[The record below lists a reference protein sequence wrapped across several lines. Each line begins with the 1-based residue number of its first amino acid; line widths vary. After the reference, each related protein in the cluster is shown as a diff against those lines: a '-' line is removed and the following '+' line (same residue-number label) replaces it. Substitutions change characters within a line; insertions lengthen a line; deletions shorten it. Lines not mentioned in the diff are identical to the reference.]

1 MFVLDAHQ
9 DIAMNALSSGRD
21 YREHTILKRR
31 REAGTSIPEQAGI
44 ATTGLP
50 DALIG
55 RIAIVFATLFVEP
68 HRIQEQYGV
77 QGFSNQTYKTP
88 SEAYALA
95 MSQMDYYHRL
105 ADEEPRIRLLRHQ
118 SDLAAVLATWADD
131 QPFEKRL
138 HGMAVLIE
146 NGDSIVEPKQFEEWY
161 ERGVRIVGPAWVGT
175 RYCGGTKEPGG
186 LTRLGEELLDVM
198 ANLNAI
204 LDLSH
209 MAEQAYYE
217 ALDRYSGSEIIASH
231 SNPRKFRDTDRQ
243 LSDDMIRRL
252 AERDGVIGIVPYN
265 NFLSEKWATGERA
278 PGTVPFSLVIDAI
291 DHICQITGSASHVG
305 IGSDYDGGFG
315 AASIPEGLD
324 SVSDLITIANGLRE
338 HGYSTGD
345 IDQIMSGNFLRKLRQ
360 ALPA

>member
-1 MFVLDAHQ
+1 MIVLDAHQ

-21 YREHTILKRR
+21 YREHTLIKRR
-31 REAGTSIPEQAGI
+31 REAGSIIEEKAGI

-68 HRIQEQYGV
+68 RRIQEQYNV
-77 QGFSNQTYKTP
+77 PGFSNQTYKTP
-88 SEAYALA
+88 QEAYSLA
-95 MSQMDYYHRL
+95 MKQMDYYHRL
-105 ADEEPRIRLLRHQ
+105 ADEEPRIRLLRRQ
-118 SDLAAVLATWADD
+118 ADLAAVLATWADD

-146 NGDSIVEPKQFEEWY
+146 NGDSILEPKQFEEWY
-161 ERGVRIVGPAWVGT
+161 ERGVRIVGPAWVAS

-186 LTRLGEELLDVM
+186 LTLLGEELLGVM

-209 MAEQAYYE
+209 MAEQAFLE
-217 ALDRYSGSEIIASH
+217 AVDRYTGEVVIASH
-231 SNPRKFRDTDRQ
+231 SNPRRFVDTDRQ
-243 LSDDMIRRL
+243 LSDDMILRL
-252 AERDGVIGIVPYN
+252 ADRDGVMGIVPYN
-265 NFLSEKWATGERA
+265 NFLSQKWVSGERKV
-278 PGTVPFSLVIDAI
+278 GVPFSLVIDAI
-291 DHICQITGSASHVG
+291 DHVCQITGSAAHVG

-324 SVSDLITIANGLRE
+324 SVSDLIKIADGLRE
-338 HGYSTGD
+338 RGYSTEH

-360 ALPA
+360 ALPV